1 MIAPI
6 DFHSHI
12 LPGVDDGSKSLEQTL
27 AMLAAEKEQGVS
39 CVVATPHFYPQ
50 YDRMEAF
57 LDRRAAA
64 WETLKEALEKN
75 PGLPQVRLGAEV
87 HYFRGISSCD
97 GLHKLAVDGGNYVLI
112 EMPHTSWT
120 EEMYRELERIYI
132 RWDLQPI
139 IAHVDRYLG
148 RFRTYG
154 IPQRLAR
161 LPVLVQANGE
171 FFLRKRSQAMAIRM
185 VRDEQIHLLGS
196 DCHNLTDRKPNLEEA
211 LKRIEKRL
219 GNDALERIGQ
229 YQKTVLPT
237 LLCE

>member
-1 MIAPI
+1 MMTPV

-12 LPGVDDGSKSLEQTL
+12 LPCVDDGSKSLEQSL
-27 AMLAAEKEQGVS
+27 EMLSVEREQGVS

-50 YDRMEAF
+50 HDQMEAF
-57 LDRRAAA
+57 LDRRARA
-64 WETLKEALEKN
+64 WDTLKRELDQHPE
-75 PGLPQVRLGAEV
+75 LPQVRLGAEV

-97 GLHKLAVDGGNYVLI
+97 DLRKLTVDGGEYVLI
-112 EMPHTSWT
+112 EMPHSSWT
-120 EEMYRELERIYI
+120 EDMYRELERIYI
-132 RWDLQPI
+132 KWDLIPI

-154 IPQRLAR
+154 IPERLSA

-196 DCHNLTDRKPNLEEA
+196 DCHNLTDRRPNLAETVS
-211 LKRIEKRL
+211 LIEKRL
-219 GNDALERIGQ
+219 GAEALERIAQ
-229 YQKTVLPT
+229 YQQTVLPT
-237 LLCE
+237 LSCE